1 MDLGLSL
8 QLSDGAP
15 AFDEGERKALVRT
28 YCAGDAMR
36 AKTLNAE
43 LRPPTHREWKRRRLR
58 RRLRN
63 LFSKGATSPGLGGR
77 YDAASGDY
85 RGLDSESVF
94 LDG

>member
-1 MDLGLSL
+1 MLLRRAALLPFSFLSFCWN
-8 QLSDGAP
+8 Q
-15 AFDEGERKALVRT
+15 F
-28 YCAGDAMR
+28 
-36 AKTLNAE
+36 
-43 LRPPTHREWKRRRLR
+43 RRLR